1 MRKANPN
8 RRKNSWSLN
17 WARKETNPRSWME
30 KKKKAVIC
38 IVSKKLGNF
47 LWATAVQAQKK
58 EKKKMM
64 SITWVGKWEKM
75 LFRNYCL
82 FPKGNSTARFAF
94 PLLTLENSY
103 LHQAVGKNFGWDLW
117 LRLCSTKNTPQ
128 KALPSSDGAE
138 IKYQDHQSTMGLSS
152 PLFCLWW
159 VSNKNS

>member
-1 MRKANPN
+1 MRKADPN

-30 KKKKAVIC
+30 KKKKQRFTLC
-38 IVSKKLGNF
+38 QRN
-47 LWATAVQAQKK
+47 WAIFYGQQQCKP
-58 EKKKMM
+58 KKKKKKDDEYYM
-64 SITWVGKWEKM
+64 SRKMGKM

>member
-1 MRKANPN
+1 M
-8 RRKNSWSLN
+8 
-17 WARKETNPRSWME
+17 
-30 KKKKAVIC
+30 
-38 IVSKKLGNF
+38 SKKLGNF

-75 LFRNYCL
+75 LSSNYCL

-117 LRLCSTKNTPQ
+117 LRLCSTKNTSRTHHRKPYHPQ
-128 KALPSSDGAE
+128 MVQKLNTKTIKEPWVCPAPCSAFDGSVTKIAKWPEKWFSWESS
-138 IKYQDHQSTMGLSS
+138 LSS
-152 PLFCLWW
+152 KFLR
-159 VSNKNS
+159 KR

>member
-1 MRKANPN
+1 MRKVDPN

-30 KKKKAVIC
+30 KKKKSSDLHCVEETGQFFMGNSSA
-38 IVSKKLGNF
+38 SPKKR
-47 LWATAVQAQKK
+47 
-58 EKKKMM
+58 KKKMM

-94 PLLTLENSY
+94 PLLTLKNSY
-103 LHQAVGKNFGWDLW
+103 LHRAVGKNFGWDLW